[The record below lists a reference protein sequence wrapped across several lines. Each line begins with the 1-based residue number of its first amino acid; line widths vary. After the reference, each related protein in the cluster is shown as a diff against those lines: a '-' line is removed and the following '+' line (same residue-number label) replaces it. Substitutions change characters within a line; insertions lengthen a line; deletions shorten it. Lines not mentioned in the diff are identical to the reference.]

1 MDSNTI
7 SHFFCYK
14 RGLRTLPVEAAG
26 APQYHFAILREK
38 TFVIKSM
45 KTEKKKKTSDDGIK
59 SSEVVTVVKSALNP
73 PWQ

>member
-1 MDSNTI
+1 MDSNTF

-14 RGLRTLPVEAAG
+14 SGRRTLPVEAAG
-26 APQYHFAILREK
+26 PPQYHFAILREK
-38 TFVIKSM
+38 TLVIKSM
-45 KTEKKKKTSDDGIK
+45 KTKKRNTSDDGIK